1 MHSHTHVPQR
11 LGHTADGARLRA
23 VICPIASVGNPGQV
37 TLDVA
42 DHLYVVD
49 SSAWRVLELDP
60 EGKVRSVY
68 SSVPADYAPDFG
80 PTITDTYVKYAIQS
94 REWKT
99 SPDDEPLVEAYVYN
113 DGGPATCTWSGGAT
127 HPPEGFVETAMPPS
141 ERRERYC
148 LPPAE
153 ASRWSFRECR

>member
-1 MHSHTHVPQR
+1 M
-11 LGHTADGARLRA
+11 
-23 VICPIASVGNPGQV
+23 
-37 TLDVA
+37 A

-113 DGGPATCTWSGGAT
+113 AGGPATCTWSGGAT
-127 HPPEGFVETAMPPS
+127 HPPEGFVEDSHAAIGAP
-141 ERRERYC
+141 
-148 LPPAE
+148 
-153 ASRWSFRECR
+153 